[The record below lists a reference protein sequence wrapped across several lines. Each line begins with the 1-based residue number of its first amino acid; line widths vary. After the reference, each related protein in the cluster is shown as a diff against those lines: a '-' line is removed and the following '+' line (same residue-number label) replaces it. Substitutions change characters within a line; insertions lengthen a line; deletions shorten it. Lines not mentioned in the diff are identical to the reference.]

1 MTDTPVTVTRYGV
14 IPAGAPI
21 ADAAHWAPY
30 TEVADANEL
39 RRRLD
44 RTFPQDA
51 PHRTIRIEMELT
63 EEGADR

>member
-1 MTDTPVTVTRYGV
+1 MSP
-14 IPAGAPI
+14 
-21 ADAAHWAPY
+21 
-30 TEVADANEL
+30 DANEL

-51 PHRTIRIEMELT
+51 PHVVVKIEMELT